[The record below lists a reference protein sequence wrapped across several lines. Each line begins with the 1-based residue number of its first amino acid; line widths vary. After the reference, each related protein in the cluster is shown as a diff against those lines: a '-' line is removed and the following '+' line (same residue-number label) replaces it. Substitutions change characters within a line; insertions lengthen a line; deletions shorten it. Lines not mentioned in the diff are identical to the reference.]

1 MMKTLNFLRYQL
13 LRWCTLLSSLFLLS
27 CAAIQ
32 PPLQTESR
40 VALVIGNAD
49 YQFIDK
55 LKNPVNDAKDMS
67 KALEDLGFEV
77 IQEENANRQTME
89 TAIETFKQRLERKRQ
104 QGKKTIGLFYY
115 SGHGAQYG
123 DENFLLPVAIDT
135 TTDNLDTIF
144 SSETIALSSVLD
156 GMKAA
161 NTTMNIVVLDACRN
175 NPFSQ
180 TGVKSGS
187 KSVGKG
193 LAWVD
198 NTSSDDSTVPQ
209 GSFIAYATAPNRVA
223 FDDGKAKYSP
233 YTRHLLKHIRKRGM
247 SIEEMFK
254 VVRNAVI
261 QETNNQQV
269 PWESSSLKGEFY
281 FAGKEKR
288 QRTELRSGGFR

>member
-1 MMKTLNFLRYQL
+1 MNISNFSMYKTAVY
-13 LRWCTLLSSLFLLS
+13 TLLVLVFFAFQPAH
-27 CAAIQ
+27 AA
-32 PPLQTESR
+32 TSR

-49 YQFIDK
+49 YESLDP
-55 LKNPVNDAKDMS
+55 LKSPLNDARAMYWVLKD
-67 KALEDLGFEV
+67 DLNFRV
-77 IQEENANRQTME
+77 IYTENANQQVMERAIRKFKAVLANERQRGNE
-89 TAIETFKQRLERKRQ
+89 TV
-104 QGKKTIGLFYY
+104 GLFYY

-123 DENFLLPVAIDT
+123 DENYLLPVAIDT
-135 TTDNLDTIF
+135 STDNLDTIF

-180 TGVKSGS
+180 TGIKSGS

-288 QRTELRSGGFR
+288 QRTKLRSGGFR

>member
-1 MMKTLNFLRYQL
+1 MNTSNFSMYKTAVY
-13 LRWCTLLSSLFLLS
+13 TLLALVFFAFQPAHAASSR
-27 CAAIQ
+27 I
-32 PPLQTESR
+32 
-40 VALVIGNAD
+40 ALVIGNAD
-49 YQFIDK
+49 YQSLEP
-55 LKNPVNDAKDMS
+55 LKSPVNDARAMYWVLKDS
-67 KALEDLGFEV
+67 LNFRV
-77 IQEENANRQTME
+77 IYTENANQRKMERAIRKFKAVLANERQRGNE
-89 TAIETFKQRLERKRQ
+89 TV
-104 QGKKTIGLFYY
+104 GLFYY

-123 DENFLLPVAIDT
+123 DENYLLPVAIDT
-135 TTDNLDTIF
+135 STDNLDTIF

-288 QRTELRSGGFR
+288 QTTKLRGGFGR